1 MGRRKKAKN
10 YSAAIKKEPLPLL
23 KTWMEK
29 SIVLGELS

>member
-1 MGRRKKAKN
+1 MGQRKKAKN

-23 KTWMEK
+23 TWMEK